1 MAEFVKKWKQFRKT
15 TAGRVL
21 ELVVYAA
28 MLILVLIYFTGNG
41 VFIYEA
47 F

>member
-15 TAGRVL
+15 AAGRVL

>member
-1 MAEFVKKWKQFRKT
+1 MAAFLKKWKAFRQT
-15 TAGRVL
+15 TVGRIL

-28 MLILVLIYFTGNG
+28 MLALVLIYFTGNG

>member
-1 MAEFVKKWKQFRKT
+1 MADVVKKWKAFRKT
-15 TAGRVL
+15 TAGRIL

-28 MLILVLIYFTGNG
+28 MLALVLIYFTGKG
-41 VFIYEA
+41 AFIYEA